1 MSNARFLFLIA
12 AVLLGASLYTEWS
25 KEQAALYAAQNPP
38 SSTPVGDTPVAMAAG
53 EAPTVTGTTL
63 ADASGAAAA
72 APATSSGEVPVAPTV
87 IPQAAA
93 IEAGKRIRISTDVV
107 DAEIDLVGG
116 DFAKYVTKHY
126 EKGTDPNP
134 AAPVVLFDT
143 DPAHW
148 YRAQS
153 GWASAD
159 NLLSHERAQYES
171 SADTFTLTGDS
182 LDVVLTT
189 TAGELAVRKIYTFMR
204 GSYAVRVRYEIENRG
219 ATAWTGAPY
228 RQLQRLPGAAPAGFF
243 ATNPEVFSFTGAA
256 VYSVG
261 TKFQKLAFDDFVDEP
276 FSQVLRQGWSA
287 MLQHHF
293 FSAWVPNPQEEV
305 TYSTAVLGAA
315 GSLPTRYLLRQ
326 VAPVQTVAPGSTL
339 SYDAQLFAG
348 PKLQKQMTALAPG
361 LELAVDYG
369 VFSIIAKPLFW
380 LLDFFHSLVKNWG
393 FAIILL
399 TIVVKL
405 ALYKLSE
412 AQYRSMAKM
421 RKLQPRLKSLQ
432 ERYRDD
438 RQKLA
443 MATMELYKSE
453 KVNPIGGCLPLLLQ
467 IPVFFALYC
476 VVLESAELR
485 QAPFI
490 GWITDLSRQDPYY
503 VLPVLNV
510 VLMWYT
516 QKLTPM
522 TGIDPMQQKIFQF
535 MPVLMGVLFAF
546 FPAGLVLY
554 WCMQSGLGLL
564 QQVYIMR
571 KFAEPEKKPA

>member
-12 AVLLGASLYTEWS
+12 AVLLGASLWTEWS
-25 KEQAALYAAQNPP
+25 NEQAAKYAALNPP
-38 SSTPVGDTPVAMAAG
+38 VTTVESPVTSAGTAESPQPVGSSTA
-53 EAPTVTGTTL
+53 TL
-63 ADASGAAAA
+63 ENAS
-72 APATSSGEVPVAPTV
+72 APAATVPSGEVPVAPV
-87 IPQAAA
+87 AVAATPMA
-93 IEAGKRIRISTDVV
+93 TAGRKIKVTTDLV
-107 DAEIDLVGG
+107 DAEIDLNGG
-116 DFAKYVTKHY
+116 DFSQFVLKQY

-134 AAPVVLFDT
+134 ASPVVLFDT
-143 DPAHW
+143 TPTHW

-153 GWASAD
+153 GWASAG
-159 NLLSHERAQYES
+159 NALSHETAVYQSASES
-171 SADTFTLTGDS
+171 YALEAET
-182 LDVVLTT
+182 LDVVLSTT
-189 TAGELAVRKIYTFMR
+189 VGELAVRKTYTFTR
-204 GSYAVRVRYEIENRG
+204 GSYAVRVRYELENRG
-219 ATAWTGAPY
+219 TAVWTGAPY
-228 RQLQRLPGAAPAGFF
+228 RQLQRLPGAAPGGFF

-256 VYSVG
+256 VYAVG
-261 TKFQKLAFDDFVDEP
+261 QKFQKLAFDDFLDEP
-276 FSQVLRQGWSA
+276 FNQTMRQGWSA

-293 FSAWVPNPQEEV
+293 VSAWVPNPQEEV
-305 TYSTAVLGAA
+305 VYSTAQLSAIGQ
-315 GSLPTRYLLRQ
+315 LPTRYLIRQ
-326 VAPVQTVAPGSTL
+326 VSPVQSIAAGTTL
-339 SYDAQLFAG
+339 TYDAQLFAG
-348 PKLQKQMTALAPG
+348 PKLQKQMTTLAPG

-369 VFSIIAKPLFW
+369 FFTIISKPLFW
-380 LLDFFHSLVKNWG
+380 LLDFFYSLVRNWG

-421 RKLQPRLKSLQ
+421 RKLQPRLADLQ
-432 ERYRDD
+432 ARHRDD

-443 MATMELYKSE
+443 MATMELYKTE

-490 GWITDLSRQDPYY
+490 GWITDLSRKDPYY

-535 MPVLMGVLFAF
+535 MPVMMGVLFAF

-571 KFAEPEKKPA
+571 KFAEPAKKAA